1 MRRFFMTSLMIIAV
15 IFLGYKSSYPSY
27 RWHQKLTVVVETPDG
42 LLTGSSVV
50 EILVRFQPQILP
62 DAAGVFDRK
71 RGEAAVVDMGEGRYL
86 FALIGDS
93 KSLARRLYS
102 DQLSGLSSKGAYR
115 KITRMHGEVQVPLE
129 HYPHL
134 VTFGD
139 VTDPASVLVVSP
151 LNLEESFGEGV
162 RLKTI
167 TLEITNERV
176 TVGVID
182 ELLGWL
188 GEYPE
193 SRVRPKVDVY
203 NDRSFEAKLRHGNF
217 IRR

>member
-1 MRRFFMTSLMIIAV
+1 MRRFFMISLTVIAV

-27 RWHQKLTVVVETPDG
+27 SWHQKLTVVVETPDG
-42 LLTGSSVV
+42 LRTGSSVI
-50 EILVRFQPQILP
+50 EISVRFQPQILP
-62 DAAGVFDRK
+62 DASGVFNRK
-71 RGEAAVVDMGEGRYL
+71 HGEAVVVDMGEGRYL
-86 FALIGDS
+86 FALIGES
-93 KSLARRLYS
+93 NSLARRLYS

-115 KITRMHGEVQVPLE
+115 KIIQMLGEVQVPLE

-139 VTDPASVLVVSP
+139 VTDPASVSVVSP
-151 LNLEESFGEGV
+151 LNLAENFGGGV
-162 RLKTI
+162 RLESI

-176 TVGVID
+176 TAGVID

-188 GEYPE
+188 GEHPGTP
-193 SRVRPKVDVY
+193 VLPKVGIYDLSVA
-203 NDRSFEAKLRHGNF
+203 AKLRHGNF